1 MNTIV
6 IISIV
11 VLAISSIVNSICCI
25 VSIKMNKS
33 AQNLRDSITTLE
45 RAVAL
50 RDENAVANNKKYEEL
65 MKAYGI
71 ALHEL
76 RQLKGET
83 E

>member
-25 VSIKMNKS
+25 VSVKMNKS
-33 AQNLRDSITTLE
+33 AQSLRDSISMYE
-45 RAVAL
+45 REIAL
-50 RDENAVANNKKYEEL
+50 RDENAVVSNKRYEEL
-65 MKAYGI
+65 LKAYGI